1 MQKDLWNRK
10 IVKDIRKMSDLKPL
24 WVLIIL
30 IRWSNQTFS
39 VNPRRIP
46 RSKRY
51 EKITTTILSVV
62 EFRLASKSSSIKL
75 LEKGSANRMYLTT
88 PRKD

>member
-10 IVKDIRKMSDLKPL
+10 VVKDIRKMSDLKAL

-46 RSKRY
+46 KSKR
-51 EKITTTILSVV
+51 
-62 EFRLASKSSSIKL
+62 
-75 LEKGSANRMYLTT
+75 
-88 PRKD
+88 